1 MNIKF
6 EKLNNLKKKVLLKKR
21 LNSYGWDYIKIDGHN
36 EKQIYKAIKAIDQSI
51 SVDKLKKIYLL
62 VLISMFLTG
71 CIQSTALL
79 GPGVTI
85 ATTGNI
91 MQAGFQ
97 YGANSAIKKETG
109 KDAFTHLK
117 DAVAEEKENPKLQK
131 NIRNLAQNTIQ
142 KIKKKL
148 LIN

>member
-1 MNIKF
+1 MKF
-6 EKLNNLKKKVLLKKR
+6 
-21 LNSYGWDYIKIDGHN
+21 
-36 EKQIYKAIKAIDQSI
+36 
-51 SVDKLKKIYLL
+51 KKIYLI
-62 VLISMFLTG
+62 VLISIFLSG

-91 MQAGFQ
+91 MQAGLQ

-109 KDAFTHLK
+109 KDALTHLK
-117 DAVAEEKENPKLQK
+117 DAVEEEQDNQKLNK
-131 NIRNLAQNTIQ
+131 KIRNFTQNTIDRV
-142 KIKKKL
+142 KKKL

>member
-1 MNIKF
+1 
-6 EKLNNLKKKVLLKKR
+6 
-21 LNSYGWDYIKIDGHN
+21 
-36 EKQIYKAIKAIDQSI
+36 
-51 SVDKLKKIYLL
+51 
-62 VLISMFLTG
+62 MFLTG

-109 KDAFTHLK
+109 KDALTHLK
-117 DAVAEEKENPKLQK
+117 NAVEEEQDNQELEKKIK
-131 NIRNLAQNTIQ
+131 NLAKSTI
-142 KIKKKL
+142 KRIKNKL
-148 LIN
+148 LTN

>member
-1 MNIKF
+1 MKF
-6 EKLNNLKKKVLLKKR
+6 
-21 LNSYGWDYIKIDGHN
+21 
-36 EKQIYKAIKAIDQSI
+36 
-51 SVDKLKKIYLL
+51 KKIYLL

-97 YGANSAIKKETG
+97 YGANSAIKNETG
-109 KDAFTHLK
+109 KDALTHLK
-117 DAVAEEKENPKLQK
+117 DAVEEEQDNQKLEK
-131 NIRNLAQNTIQ
+131 KIKNLAKSTI
-142 KIKKKL
+142 KRIKNKL
-148 LIN
+148 LTN

>member
-1 MNIKF
+1 MKF
-6 EKLNNLKKKVLLKKR
+6 
-21 LNSYGWDYIKIDGHN
+21 
-36 EKQIYKAIKAIDQSI
+36 
-51 SVDKLKKIYLL
+51 KKIYLL
-62 VLISMFLTG
+62 VLISIFLSG

-109 KDAFTHLK
+109 KDALTHLK
-117 DAVAEEKENPKLQK
+117 NAVEEEQDNQKLEK
-131 NIRNLAQNTIQ
+131 KIKNLAKSTI
-142 KIKKKL
+142 KRIKNKL
-148 LIN
+148 LTN